1 MLNKTSTM
9 FNEKRWGTKLRHR
22 IGLIYLPG
30 ALPCFEAFGNLP
42 TDLVREDGLIE
53 GKPASEILNMIII
66 PGGSLVESHTIK
78 GNVEREILKMADAG
92 KFVLGICSG
101 FQILS
106 QGTDIGRLSATP
118 IMKKG
123 LGLLDA
129 EFKPL
134 ICTDQVQAKVV
145 GSSYLTEKVGAEVSG
160 FHCHTYGD
168 ILLNSGAKSI
178 LVSHVQRLNY
188 LKQQQ
193 DLVSGISN
201 KQGNIVGIMM
211 HALLDQNP
219 IIIEGITKSLD
230 INPVQMNE
238 IKTANAKLLSE
249 IRSEVGI
256 STNIHSESKT
266 TEKAEISRT
275 LLITGLESGSGKTF
289 IVTGLAAALKKRGV
303 NVGVV
308 KVGGDIRDV
317 VPALYLI
324 KEPIRS
330 YSSIKVADCGWKSH
344 FDVVKEAGSDYDFLI
359 IEGAMDS
366 FTGILF
372 SQLAKPRSTA
382 EIAASLGVPTVVVAG
397 CDKEGIEGGMVG
409 ALNYVSL
416 LKSLGVRT
424 VGVILNR
431 MCMGYLTDEIKLI
444 IKQAFANAGVEL
456 LGIVP
461 RVDAAGRG
469 TIPEVEIKYEEFGAK
484 ALEVAEQSLDFNKI
498 MKVAAPP
505 AITKLDNETFSEKF
519 KKDLLRDSRADA
531 SGCEK

>member
-1 MLNKTSTM
+1 M
-9 FNEKRWGTKLRHR
+9 RHR

-30 ALPCFEAFGNLP
+30 TLPCFEAFGNLP
-42 TDLVREDGLIE
+42 TDLVREDGLIG

-66 PGGSLVESHTIK
+66 PGGSLVESHTIR
-78 GNVEREILKMADAG
+78 GHVEREILKMAEAG

-106 QGTDIGRLSATP
+106 RGTDIGRLSATP
-118 IMKKG
+118 IVKEG

-134 ICTDQVQAKVV
+134 ICTDQVQAKVI
-145 GSSYLTEKVGAEVSG
+145 GSSYLTDKVGAEVSG

-178 LVSHVQRLNY
+178 LVSHVQRLDY
-188 LKQQQ
+188 LKHRRE
-193 DLVSGISN
+193 LVSGISN
-201 KQGNIVGIMM
+201 KQGNVVGVMI
-211 HALLDQNP
+211 HALLDQNST
-219 IIIEGITKSLD
+219 IVEGIAKSLD
-230 INPVQMNE
+230 INSVEMKE
-238 IKTANAKLLSE
+238 IKKRNAKILS
-249 IRSEVGI
+249 IIKSEVGI
-256 STNIHSESKT
+256 STDIYPERRITK
-266 TEKAEISRT
+266 KAKSLRT

-289 IVTGLAAALKKRGV
+289 IVTGLAALLKRRGV

-324 KEPIRS
+324 KEPIRN
-330 YSSIKVADCGWKSH
+330 YSSMKVADCGWKSH
-344 FDVVKEAGSDYDFLI
+344 LDVVKEAACDYDFLI

-431 MCMGYLTDEIKLI
+431 MCVEYLTDEIKLI
-444 IKQAFANAGVEL
+444 IERAFANAGVEL

-461 RVDAAGRG
+461 RVDVVGRG
-469 TIPEVEIKYEEFGAK
+469 AIPEVEIKYEEFGAK
-484 ALEVAEQSLDFNKI
+484 ALEVAEQSLDFDKI

-505 AITKLDNETFSEKF
+505 EITRLYNEAFSEKF
-519 KKDLLRDSRADA
+519 KMDLLKDFRAGT
-531 SGCEK
+531 SGCQK